1 MANIYSFSL
10 PEKDKHLMEKI
21 TELADHFD
29 CSHSVMIKRALK
41 LLCGE
46 STIDPVALKL
56 KCRENPNILNQ
67 VKRIVNEVENAP
79 NV

>member
-1 MANIYSFSL
+1 
-10 PEKDKHLMEKI
+10 MEKI
-21 TELADHFD
+21 NELSEQFD
-29 CSHSVMIKRALK
+29 CSHSVMIKRALR

-46 STIDPVALKL
+46 SVVDPVVLKL

-67 VKRIVNEVENAP
+67 VKRIVNVVENAQ

>member
-21 TELADHFD
+21 NELSEQFD
-29 CSHSVMIKRALK
+29 CSHSVMIKRALR

-46 STIDPVALKL
+46 SVVDPVVLKL

-67 VKRIVNEVENAP
+67 VKRIVNEVENAQ

>member
-1 MANIYSFSL
+1 
-10 PEKDKHLMEKI
+10 MEKI
-21 TELADHFD
+21 NELSEQFD
-29 CSHSVMIKRALK
+29 CSHSVMIKRALR

-46 STIDPVALKL
+46 SVVDPVVLKL

-67 VKRIVNEVENAP
+67 VKRIVNEVENAQ

>member
-21 TELADHFD
+21 DELSKQFD

-46 STIDPVALKL
+46 STIDPVVLKL
-56 KCRENPNILNQ
+56 KCKENANILNQ
-67 VKRIVNEVENAP
+67 VKRIVNEVENSA
-79 NV
+79 

>member
-10 PEKDKHLMEKI
+10 PEKDKHLMDNI
-21 TELADHFD
+21 DELSKQFD

-41 LLCGE
+41 SFCGE
-46 STIDPVALKL
+46 SVIDPVVLKL

-67 VKRIVNEVENAP
+67 VKRIVSEVENG
-79 NV
+79 

>member
-10 PEKDKHLMEKI
+10 PEKDRYLMEKI
-21 TELADHFD
+21 DELSKQFD

-46 STIDPVALKL
+46 SFIDPVVLKL
-56 KCRENPNILNQ
+56 KCKENTNILNQ
-67 VKRIVNEVENAP
+67 VKRIVSEVENA
-79 NV
+79 

>member
-10 PEKDKHLMEKI
+10 PDKDRHLMEKVN
-21 TELADHFD
+21 ELSKQFD
-29 CSHSVMIKRALK
+29 CSNSVMIKRALK
-41 LLCGE
+41 SFCEE
-46 STIDPVALKL
+46 SVIDPVMLKL

-67 VKRIVNEVENAP
+67 VKRIVNEVENAQ

>member
-1 MANIYSFSL
+1 
-10 PEKDKHLMEKI
+10 MEKI
-21 TELADHFD
+21 NELSEQFD

-46 STIDPVALKL
+46 STVDPVALKL

-67 VKRIVNEVENAP
+67 VKRIVSEVENAQ

>member
-21 TELADHFD
+21 TELADNFD
-29 CSHSVMIKRALK
+29 CSNSVMIKRALK
-41 LLCGE
+41 SFCGE
-46 STIDPVALKL
+46 SVIDPVVLKL

-67 VKRIVNEVENAP
+67 VKRIVNEVENAQ